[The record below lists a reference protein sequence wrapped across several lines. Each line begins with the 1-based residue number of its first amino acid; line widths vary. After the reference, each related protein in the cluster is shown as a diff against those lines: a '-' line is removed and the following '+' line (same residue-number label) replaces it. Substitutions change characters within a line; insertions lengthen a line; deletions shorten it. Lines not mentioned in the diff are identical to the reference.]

1 MELHASLAVDTATGE
16 AGPMLSAAKTAAI
29 VLIGLTLRV
38 VVFVAIARETLAER
52 RQRVWTS

>member
-1 MELHASLAVDTATGE
+1 
-16 AGPMLSAAKTAAI
+16 MLSAAKTAAI